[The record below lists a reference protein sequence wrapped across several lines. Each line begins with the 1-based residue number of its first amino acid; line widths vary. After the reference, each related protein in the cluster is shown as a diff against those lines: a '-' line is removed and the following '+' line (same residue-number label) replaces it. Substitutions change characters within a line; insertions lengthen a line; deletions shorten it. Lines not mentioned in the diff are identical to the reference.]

1 IAPLR
6 EMFGK
11 SIIAKGAFK
20 VDFGL
25 TIKISNKGVKVGK
38 RVTPIAK
45 SVKQKTKYDLKD
57 YCQMRGLS
65 LSSLYK
71 GYISKKAAKIL
82 KKDGIK
88 VA

>member
-1 IAPLR
+1 
-6 EMFGK
+6 M
-11 SIIAKGAFK
+11 
-20 VDFGL
+20 DFGL
-25 TIKISNKGVKVGK
+25 TIKIPNKGVKVGK

>member
-1 IAPLR
+1 MTPFYKICWQYNYT
-6 EMFGK
+6 
-11 SIIAKGAFK
+11 KGVFK
-20 VDFGL
+20 VEYWFNNKNL
-25 TIKISNKGVKVGK
+25 NKGVKVGK